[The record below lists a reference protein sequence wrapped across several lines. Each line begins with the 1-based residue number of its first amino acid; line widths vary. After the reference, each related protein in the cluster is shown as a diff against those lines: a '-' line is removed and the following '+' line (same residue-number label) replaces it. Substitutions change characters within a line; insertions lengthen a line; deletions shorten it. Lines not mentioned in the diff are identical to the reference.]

1 LIFDE
6 RDLPW
11 TIRLGLGWTIIL
23 ALTSVGLLFM
33 PLGIYLGYWVR
44 TRRGHSAALWCYLI
58 FTVICIL
65 SLLVP
70 NELPRN
76 IPPLATAIL
85 TVVATVIGVGGL
97 ALLVAAPLVLRG
109 EIRSIYRRS
118 WGMELPINRLLTV
131 LFSSLYLNYSL
142 PDLPV
147 PPFASIASQE
157 AQSASGPA
165 NSGEA

>member
-6 RDLPW
+6 RGLPW

-23 ALTSVGLLFM
+23 ALTSLGLLFL
-33 PLGIYLGYWVR
+33 PLGLYLSYWVR
-44 TRRGHSAALWCYLI
+44 TRREHSAALWCYLI
-58 FTVICIL
+58 LTVICIL

-76 IPPLATAIL
+76 VSPIATAIL
-85 TVVATVIGVGGL
+85 TVVGVGGL
-97 ALLVAAPLVLRG
+97 ALLVAAPLVLRA
-109 EIRSIYRRS
+109 EIKSIYRRS
-118 WGMELPINRLLTV
+118 WAMELPINRLLTV

-147 PPFASIASQE
+147 APFVSMTSQGAKSAGNSASQSE
-157 AQSASGPA
+157 P
-165 NSGEA
+165 